1 MNFSLNLDDI
11 KYVKIIYKDKDN
23 SAHCVKAAIRTI
35 NDRQIYV
42 CAKQENSINIKTP
55 QEITLSFIC
64 ENGLYRTKTELLYVE
79 HKEPYAFFTIK
90 TPQGIEYQ
98 QNREYFRVRMNEKAT
113 LYTST
118 SKINCNIYDISASG
132 IRLSLDKKCDISE
145 KVEIEINFNDKSVR
159 VKAKFVR
166 FDIEAENIK
175 AAFHFYSMPEN
186 IRDVIAQKCIQK
198 QLQDKRNSLK

>member
-42 CAKQENSINIKTP
+42 CAKQENLINIKTP
-55 QEITLSFIC
+55 QDVTLSFIC
-64 ENGLYRTKTELLYVE
+64 ENGLYRTKTELIYIE
-79 HKEPYAFFTIK
+79 YKEPYMFFTLK

-98 QNREYFRVRMNEKAT
+98 QNREYFRVRMDEKGT
-113 LYTST
+113 LCTPEA
-118 SKINCNIYDISASG
+118 KINCNIYDISASG
-132 IRLSLDKKCDISE
+132 IRLCLDKKYNIPE
-145 KVEIEINFNDKSVR
+145 KVEIEIDFKDRNIR

-166 FDIEAENIK
+166 FDIEGENIK

-186 IRDVIAQKCIQK
+186 IRDIIAQKCIQK

>member
-23 SAHCVKAAIRTI
+23 SVHCVKAAIRTI

-64 ENGLYRTKTELLYVE
+64 ENGLYRTKTELIYVE
-79 HKEPYAFFTIK
+79 HKEPYVFFTIK

-113 LYTST
+113 LYTTT

-132 IRLSLDKKCDISE
+132 IRLSLDKKYDISE

-175 AAFHFYSMPEN
+175 AAFNFYSMPEN
-186 IRDVIAQKCIQK
+186 IRDIIAQKCIQK